1 MRLPVLFALQLV
13 AVAAAASVAEAA
25 ATLSSRMVHRLS
37 DEARLE
43 AGPRAGWWPQRG
55 SGEYYRALVRSDLQ
69 RQKRRLAG
77 KYQLLS
83 LSKGGSTFSPGNDL
97 GWCAS
102 FPAPVGSYVP
112 LPQLLTVFYFTVNVI
127 VFNILNSYY
136 ETATKKNRCYYD
148 YIYYGLNFFYPYGLH
163 CHFGRNSHSCVL
175 LSELDS

>member
-1 MRLPVLFALQLV
+1 MRFPVLFALQLV
-13 AVAAAASVAEAA
+13 ALAAAASAAEAA

-43 AGPRAGWWPQRG
+43 AGPRMGLWPQRG
-55 SGEYYRALVRSDLQ
+55 SGGYYRALLRSDLQ

-102 FPAPVGSYVP
+102 FPIPAPGGSYV
-112 LPQLLTVFYFTVNVI
+112 PQLLTVLLHCECCSV
-127 VFNILNSYY
+127 NILYSY
-136 ETATKKNRCYYD
+136 ETSTFKKNRR
-148 YIYYGLNFFYPYGLH
+148 H
-163 CHFGRNSHSCVL
+163 
-175 LSELDS
+175 